1 MFQNHNGNVACGA
14 DASGTR
20 CWGAKITHQFPAL
33 QPDTQ
38 VFYHYGSPILSFLD
52 SRGAH
57 YVAFNLT
64 QLSPWVMPT
73 YQNPVRFDYQ
83 KGKACALDDSGIA
96 CSAGS
101 KPMFVPGKFRY

>member
-1 MFQNHNGNVACGA
+1 MPIQRRGLSRV
-14 DASGTR
+14 
-20 CWGAKITHQFPAL
+20 
-33 QPDTQ
+33 Q
-38 VFYHYGSPILSFLD
+38 V
-52 SRGAH
+52 
-57 YVAFNLT
+57 NLT

-83 KGKACALDDSGIA
+83 NGKACALDDSGIA